1 MPLVPVNT
9 ENKEDIVSYTI
20 LSDGN
25 ALPPEVGIATII
37 VQKAVNKI
45 PSARLVLFDGSVA
58 ESDFKLSA
66 GDLFVPGKPL
76 EIKAGY
82 HGIEETIFK
91 GIIIRHGLEVTDS
104 SSKLILELKSE
115 AVKMT
120 VGRKNKYFFDSA
132 DNEIIEEII
141 GSYSGLSADVESTTG
156 SHPEMVQYYVTDWD
170 FILTRAE
177 INGKIALIEDETIK
191 IIKPEVS
198 ADPIIDLQYA
208 MNVVEFQAEMDARTQ
223 YAASKSF
230 SWDQANQEIKE
241 IEGADPGIDL
251 QSDLSGADLSD
262 VIGLSDFRLQH
273 SGNLDDQE
281 LQAWADSKLLRSR
294 LSKIQGQVK
303 IKGHNTIKAGD
314 MVNLDGFGSRFNG
327 KAFVSSVYHEISPNQ
342 KWFTHLGLGLDSRF
356 ISRLYDDILEVPA
369 SGIIPAIKGLHIG
382 KVTELTDPD
391 GEFRVRVLIPVID
404 PNSEGIWARVST
416 PDAGEGD
423 DARGIFF
430 VPEIGDEVIVGF
442 VNEDPRDPVILGQ
455 LYSSAKPAP
464 FEQNE
469 DNFQKGIVTKSQLK
483 LVFDDDM
490 KSITFETP
498 NGNKVIISDDEGG
511 ILLEDE
517 NGNKVTMSSDGI
529 QMESVK
535 DVIIKASG
543 DVTIEGTNV
552 NLTANAQLKGEG
564 SAGAEISSSGSTVIS
579 GSIVQIN

>member
-82 HGIEETIFK
+82 HRIEETIFK

-273 SGNLDDQE
+273 SGNVDDQE

-303 IKGHNTIKAGD
+303 IKGHNIIKPGD

-356 ISRLYDDILEVPA
+356 ISHLYDDILEVPA

-529 QMESVK
+529 QMESAK

>member
-66 GDLFVPGKPL
+66 GDLFVPGKAL

-132 DNEIIEEII
+132 DYEIIEEII

-273 SGNLDDQE
+273 SGNVDDQE

-303 IKGHNTIKAGD
+303 IKGHNTIKPGD

-356 ISRLYDDILEVPA
+356 ISRLYDDILDVPA
-369 SGIIPAIKGLHIG
+369 AGVIPAIKGLHIG
-382 KVTELTDPD
+382 KVTELEDPD
-391 GEFRVRVLIPVID
+391 GEFRVRVFIPVID

-442 VNEDPRDPVILGQ
+442 INEDPRDPVILGQ

-529 QMESVK
+529 QLESAK
-535 DVIIKASG
+535 DFIIKASG